1 MVSELLT
8 DFLDSLAEPPIPR
21 SLRDTAL
28 SAAALSDTETL
39 LSLPTKLPKAHA
51 GVFSELVALAS
62 TVLQALE
69 DKDASAPSSEPGT
82 PGAQGPESPRS
93 VRPGCVGLAAYL
105 IGLSLLTS
113 CLHHAYIMLTSSSD
127 CPCLRQDRL
136 RLAQLHLLER
146 LALLLLRPTDQELSN
161 AQRFVAFFLFGTRFP
176 DEPPR
181 ANCAG

>member
-1 MVSELLT
+1 MGGTGADAVASATAVVSELLT

-105 IGLSLLTS
+105 S
-113 CLHHAYIMLTSSSD
+113 AD